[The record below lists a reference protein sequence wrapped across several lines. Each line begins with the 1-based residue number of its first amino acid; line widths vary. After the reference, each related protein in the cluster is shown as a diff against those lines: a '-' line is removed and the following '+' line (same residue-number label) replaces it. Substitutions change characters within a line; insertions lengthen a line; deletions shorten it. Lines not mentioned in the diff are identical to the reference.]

1 MLLNNCKK
9 IIISIVFVACT
20 VTLFAETKDLSVRF
34 LDKANE
40 AFEENNIEDA
50 YKYVNQALAVAKD
63 KESQA
68 NVLYFAQT
76 VYSVKLQTLL
86 EKYDDITFIDIQM
99 NLEKYPNVENTKIK
113 KLIKQIE
120 TEQANIA
127 KAAEKAEV
135 QAQRKI
141 EAERFEAQQ
150 ESLEAQTQ
158 AMKEQADALKQ
169 QAEDNKQSQEALT
182 EAIIKQAED
191 TKTTQAEIKNALETG
206 LKDMGNAL
214 TESTKE
220 QAEALKQQI
229 TTQAE
234 LKNALETSLKDM
246 GNAFTESA
254 KEQKRSTKVIA
265 FAVIGIAIIILIVV
279 LLIIVI
285 VRHGIKQQK
294 IQQEQYVQAFKM
306 LAATQNQTNRIM
318 LGGAVDLYG
327 QGNLRIAGSST
338 WAPAQALPDVPYTE
352 QDEEELKQ
360 LAIKCEEIG
369 QKIDS
374 VTGRKNNSKNVSEI
388 VYKLSIQLGLPQGLA
403 MLNFCASMIY
413 DAGFLGIDPDLL
425 SSTTLSEEE
434 KEAMKEHV
442 NLAEKYLSFVP
453 KKYWSVFEDAA
464 MKHHENIDGTGYPKG
479 LKGDEIPQIA
489 RLIRVAESYVSLSSR
504 RSYRGA
510 MDKESAV
517 AALREQENLYD
528 KDVVDVLEQIV

>member
-9 IIISIVFVACT
+9 IILSIVFVACT
-20 VTLFAETKDLSVRF
+20 VTLFAATTDLSVRF

-76 VYSVKLQTLL
+76 VYSVKLQNLL
-86 EKYDDITFIDIQM
+86 EKYDDMGFIDIQM

-120 TEQANIA
+120 TQQANME
-127 KAAEKAEV
+127 KAAEKADLE
-135 QAQRKI
+135 AQRQI
-141 EAERFEAQQ
+141 EKERFEAQQ
-150 ESLEAQTQ
+150 ESMEAQAQ
-158 AMKEQADALKQ
+158 AMKDQAEAIKQ
-169 QAEDNKQSQEALT
+169 QAEV
-182 EAIIKQAED
+182 
-191 TKTTQAEIKNALETG
+191 TKTTQAEFKNALETG
-206 LKDMGNAL
+206 
-214 TESTKE
+214 
-220 QAEALKQQI
+220 
-229 TTQAE
+229 
-234 LKNALETSLKDM
+234 LKDM

-279 LLIIVI
+279 LLIIVL

-294 IQQEQYVQAFKM
+294 IQQENYVQAFKM

-352 QDEEELKQ
+352 EDEEELKQ

-517 AALREQENLYD
+517 AVLREQENLYD

>member
-9 IIISIVFVACT
+9 ILFSIIILACS
-20 VTLFAETKDLSVRF
+20 VTLFAATTDLSVRF
-34 LDKANE
+34 LDKANL
-40 AFEENNIEDA
+40 AFEDNNIEDA

-76 VYSVKLQTLL
+76 VYSVKLQNLL
-86 EKYDDITFIDIQM
+86 GNYDEMAFIDIQM

-158 AMKEQADALKQ
+158 AMKEQADAFKQ
-169 QAEDNKQSQEALT
+169 QIEV
-182 EAIIKQAED
+182 
-191 TKTTQAEIKNALETG
+191 TKTTQAEFKNALETG
-206 LKDMGNAL
+206 
-214 TESTKE
+214 
-220 QAEALKQQI
+220 
-229 TTQAE
+229 
-234 LKNALETSLKDM
+234 LKDM

-279 LLIIVI
+279 ILIIVI

-294 IQQEQYVQAFKM
+294 IQQENYVQAFKM

-352 QDEEELKQ
+352 EDEEELKQ

-403 MLNFCASMIY
+403 MLNFCAAMIY

-453 KKYWSVFEDAA
+453 KKYWNVFEDAA

>member
-9 IIISIVFVACT
+9 ILFSIIFVACS
-20 VTLFAETKDLSVRF
+20 VTLFAATTDLSVRF

-40 AFEENNIEDA
+40 AFEDNNIEDA

-76 VYSVKLQTLL
+76 VYYVKLQNLL
-86 EKYDDITFIDIQM
+86 EKYDDMAFIDIQM

-113 KLIKQIE
+113 KLMKQIE

-158 AMKEQADALKQ
+158 AMKEQADAIKQ
-169 QAEDNKQSQEALT
+169 QAEDTKQSQEALK
-182 EAIIKQAED
+182 EAIIKQAEV
-191 TKTTQAEIKNALETG
+191 TQTTQAEFKNALETG
-206 LKDMGNAL
+206 
-214 TESTKE
+214 
-220 QAEALKQQI
+220 
-229 TTQAE
+229 
-234 LKNALETSLKDM
+234 LKDM

-285 VRHGIKQQK
+285 VRHGLKQQK

-318 LGGAVDLYG
+318 LGGAVDIYG
-327 QGNLRIAGSST
+327 QGNLRIAGTST
-338 WAPAQALPDVPYTE
+338 WAPAQALPDVTFTE
-352 QDEEELKQ
+352 EDEEELKQ

-374 VTGRKNNSKNVSEI
+374 ATGRKNNSKNVSEI

-403 MLNFCASMIY
+403 MLNFCAAMIY

-425 SSTTLSEEE
+425 SSTTLTEEE

-479 LKGDEIPQIA
+479 LKGEEIPQIA

>member
-76 VYSVKLQTLL
+76 VYSVKLQNLL
-86 EKYDDITFIDIQM
+86 GNYDEMAFIDIQM

-158 AMKEQADALKQ
+158 AMKEQADAFKQ
-169 QAEDNKQSQEALT
+169 QIEV
-182 EAIIKQAED
+182 
-191 TKTTQAEIKNALETG
+191 TKTTQAEFKNALETG
-206 LKDMGNAL
+206 
-214 TESTKE
+214 
-220 QAEALKQQI
+220 
-229 TTQAE
+229 
-234 LKNALETSLKDM
+234 LKDM

-279 LLIIVI
+279 ILIIVI

-294 IQQEQYVQAFKM
+294 IQQENYVQAFKM

-352 QDEEELKQ
+352 EDEEELKQ

-374 VTGRKNNSKNVSEI
+374 ATGRKNNSKNVSEI

-403 MLNFCASMIY
+403 MLNFCAAMIY

-453 KKYWSVFEDAA
+453 KKYWNVFEDAA

>member
-9 IIISIVFVACT
+9 ILFSIIILACS
-20 VTLFAETKDLSVRF
+20 VTLFAATTDLSVRF
-34 LDKANE
+34 LDKANL
-40 AFEENNIEDA
+40 AFEDNNIEDA

-76 VYSVKLQTLL
+76 VYSVKLQNLL
-86 EKYDDITFIDIQM
+86 GNYDEMAFIDIQM

-158 AMKEQADALKQ
+158 AMKEQADAFKQ
-169 QAEDNKQSQEALT
+169 QIEV
-182 EAIIKQAED
+182 
-191 TKTTQAEIKNALETG
+191 TKTTQAEFKNALETG
-206 LKDMGNAL
+206 
-214 TESTKE
+214 
-220 QAEALKQQI
+220 
-229 TTQAE
+229 
-234 LKNALETSLKDM
+234 LKDM

-279 LLIIVI
+279 LLIIVL

-294 IQQEQYVQAFKM
+294 IQQENYVQAFKM

-327 QGNLRIAGSST
+327 KGNLRIAGSST

-352 QDEEELKQ
+352 EDEEELKQ

-374 VTGRKNNSKNVSEI
+374 ATGRKNNSKNVSEI

-453 KKYWSVFEDAA
+453 KKYWNVFEDAA

>member
-20 VTLFAETKDLSVRF
+20 VTLFAATTDLSVRF

-40 AFEENNIEDA
+40 AFEDNNIEDA

-76 VYSVKLQTLL
+76 VYSVKLQNLL
-86 EKYDDITFIDIQM
+86 EKYDDMAFIDIQM

-113 KLIKQIE
+113 KLMKQIE

-158 AMKEQADALKQ
+158 AMKEQADAIKQ
-169 QAEDNKQSQEALT
+169 QAEDTKQSQEALK
-182 EAIIKQAED
+182 EAIIKQAEV
-191 TKTTQAEIKNALETG
+191 TQTTQAEFKNALETG
-206 LKDMGNAL
+206 
-214 TESTKE
+214 
-220 QAEALKQQI
+220 
-229 TTQAE
+229 
-234 LKNALETSLKDM
+234 LKDM

-285 VRHGIKQQK
+285 VRHGLKQQK

-318 LGGAVDLYG
+318 LGGAVDIYG
-327 QGNLRIAGSST
+327 QGNLRIAGTST
-338 WAPAQALPDVPYTE
+338 WAPAQALPDVTFTE
-352 QDEEELKQ
+352 EDEEELKQ

-374 VTGRKNNSKNVSEI
+374 ATGRKNNSKNVSEI

-403 MLNFCASMIY
+403 MLNFCAAMIY

-425 SSTTLSEEE
+425 SSTTLTEEE

-453 KKYWSVFEDAA
+453 KKYWNVFEDAA

>member
-9 IIISIVFVACT
+9 ILFSIIILACS
-20 VTLFAETKDLSVRF
+20 VTLFAATTDLSVRF

-40 AFEENNIEDA
+40 AFEDNNIEDA

-76 VYSVKLQTLL
+76 VYSVKLQNLL
-86 EKYDDITFIDIQM
+86 GNYDEMAFIDIQM

-158 AMKEQADALKQ
+158 AMKEQADAFKQ
-169 QAEDNKQSQEALT
+169 QIEV
-182 EAIIKQAED
+182 
-191 TKTTQAEIKNALETG
+191 TKTTQAEFKNALETG
-206 LKDMGNAL
+206 
-214 TESTKE
+214 
-220 QAEALKQQI
+220 
-229 TTQAE
+229 
-234 LKNALETSLKDM
+234 LKDM

-279 LLIIVI
+279 LLIIVL

-294 IQQEQYVQAFKM
+294 IQQENYVQAFKM

-327 QGNLRIAGSST
+327 KGNLRIAGSST

-352 QDEEELKQ
+352 EDEEELKQ

-403 MLNFCASMIY
+403 MLNFCAAMIY

-453 KKYWSVFEDAA
+453 KKYWNVFEDAA

>member
-9 IIISIVFVACT
+9 ILFSIIILACS
-20 VTLFAETKDLSVRF
+20 VTLFAATTDLSVRF

-40 AFEENNIEDA
+40 AFEDNNIEDA

-76 VYSVKLQTLL
+76 VYSVKLQNLL
-86 EKYDDITFIDIQM
+86 EKYDDMSFIDIQM

-113 KLIKQIE
+113 KLMKQIE

-158 AMKEQADALKQ
+158 AMKEQADAIKQ
-169 QAEDNKQSQEALT
+169 QAEDTKQSQEALK
-182 EAIIKQAED
+182 EAIIKQAEV
-191 TKTTQAEIKNALETG
+191 TQTTQAEFKNALETG
-206 LKDMGNAL
+206 
-214 TESTKE
+214 
-220 QAEALKQQI
+220 
-229 TTQAE
+229 
-234 LKNALETSLKDM
+234 LKDM

-285 VRHGIKQQK
+285 VRHGLKQQK

-318 LGGAVDLYG
+318 LGGAVDIYG
-327 QGNLRIAGSST
+327 QGNLRIAGTST
-338 WAPAQALPDVPYTE
+338 WAPAQALPDVTFTE
-352 QDEEELKQ
+352 EDEEELKQ

-374 VTGRKNNSKNVSEI
+374 ATGRKNNSKNVSEI

-453 KKYWSVFEDAA
+453 KKYWNVFEDAA

>member
-86 EKYDDITFIDIQM
+86 EKYDDFSFIDIQM

-169 QAEDNKQSQEALT
+169 QAEDNKQSQEALK
-182 EAIIKQAED
+182 EVIIKQAED
-191 TKTTQAEIKNALETG
+191 TK
-206 LKDMGNAL
+206 
-214 TESTKE
+214 
-220 QAEALKQQI
+220 

-246 GNAFTESA
+246 GNVFTESA

-265 FAVIGIAIIILIVV
+265 FAIIGIAIIILIVV

-352 QDEEELKQ
+352 EDEEELKQ

>member
-169 QAEDNKQSQEALT
+169 QAEDNKQSQEALK
-182 EAIIKQAED
+182 EVIIKQAED
-191 TKTTQAEIKNALETG
+191 TKTTQAELKNALETG
-206 LKDMGNAL
+206 
-214 TESTKE
+214 
-220 QAEALKQQI
+220 
-229 TTQAE
+229 
-234 LKNALETSLKDM
+234 LKDM

-265 FAVIGIAIIILIVV
+265 FAIIGIAIIILIVV

-352 QDEEELKQ
+352 EDEEELKQ

>member
-9 IIISIVFVACT
+9 ILFSIIILACS
-20 VTLFAETKDLSVRF
+20 VTLFAATTDLSVRF

-40 AFEENNIEDA
+40 AFEDNNIEDA

-76 VYSVKLQTLL
+76 VYSVKLQNLL
-86 EKYDDITFIDIQM
+86 GNYDEMAFIDIQM

-158 AMKEQADALKQ
+158 AMKEQADAFKQ
-169 QAEDNKQSQEALT
+169 QIEV
-182 EAIIKQAED
+182 
-191 TKTTQAEIKNALETG
+191 TKTTQAEFKNALETG
-206 LKDMGNAL
+206 
-214 TESTKE
+214 
-220 QAEALKQQI
+220 
-229 TTQAE
+229 
-234 LKNALETSLKDM
+234 LKDM

-279 LLIIVI
+279 LLIIVL

-294 IQQEQYVQAFKM
+294 IQQENYVQAFKM

-352 QDEEELKQ
+352 EDEEELKQ

-374 VTGRKNNSKNVSEI
+374 ATGRKNNSKNVSEI

-403 MLNFCASMIY
+403 MLNFCAAMIY

>member
-9 IIISIVFVACT
+9 ILFSIIFVACS
-20 VTLFAETKDLSVRF
+20 VTLFAATTDLSVRF
-34 LDKANE
+34 LDKANL
-40 AFEENNIEDA
+40 AFEDNNIEDA

-76 VYSVKLQTLL
+76 VYSVKLQNLL
-86 EKYDDITFIDIQM
+86 GNYDEMAFIDIQM

-158 AMKEQADALKQ
+158 AMKEQADAFKQ
-169 QAEDNKQSQEALT
+169 QIEV
-182 EAIIKQAED
+182 
-191 TKTTQAEIKNALETG
+191 TKTTQAEFKNALETG
-206 LKDMGNAL
+206 
-214 TESTKE
+214 
-220 QAEALKQQI
+220 
-229 TTQAE
+229 
-234 LKNALETSLKDM
+234 LKDM

-279 LLIIVI
+279 LLIIVL

-294 IQQEQYVQAFKM
+294 IQQENYVQAFKM

-327 QGNLRIAGSST
+327 KGNLRIAGSST

-352 QDEEELKQ
+352 EDEEELKQ

-374 VTGRKNNSKNVSEI
+374 ATGRKNNSKNVSEI

-403 MLNFCASMIY
+403 MLNFCAAMIY

>member
-9 IIISIVFVACT
+9 ILFSIIILACS
-20 VTLFAETKDLSVRF
+20 VTLFAATTDLSVRF

-40 AFEENNIEDA
+40 AFEDNNIEDA

-76 VYSVKLQTLL
+76 VYSVKLQNLL
-86 EKYDDITFIDIQM
+86 EKYDDMAFIDIQM

-158 AMKEQADALKQ
+158 AMKEQADAFKQ
-169 QAEDNKQSQEALT
+169 QIEV
-182 EAIIKQAED
+182 
-191 TKTTQAEIKNALETG
+191 TKTTQAEFKNALETG
-206 LKDMGNAL
+206 
-214 TESTKE
+214 
-220 QAEALKQQI
+220 
-229 TTQAE
+229 
-234 LKNALETSLKDM
+234 LKDM

-279 LLIIVI
+279 ILIIVI

-294 IQQEQYVQAFKM
+294 IQQENYVQAFKM

-327 QGNLRIAGSST
+327 KGNLRIAGSST

-453 KKYWSVFEDAA
+453 KKYWNVFEDAA

>member
-86 EKYDDITFIDIQM
+86 EKYDDFSFIDIQM

-135 QAQRKI
+135 QTQRKI
-141 EAERFEAQQ
+141 EAERFEAQT
-150 ESLEAQTQ
+150 QT
-158 AMKEQADALKQ
+158 MKEQADAFKQ
-169 QAEDNKQSQEALT
+169 QIEV
-182 EAIIKQAED
+182 
-191 TKTTQAEIKNALETG
+191 TKTTQAEFKNALETG
-206 LKDMGNAL
+206 LKDM
-214 TESTKE
+214 S
-220 QAEALKQQI
+220 
-229 TTQAE
+229 
-234 LKNALETSLKDM
+234 
-246 GNAFTESA
+246 NAFTESA
-254 KEQKRSTKVIA
+254 EEQKRSTKVIA
-265 FAVIGIAIIILIVV
+265 FAIIGIAIIILIVV

-352 QDEEELKQ
+352 EDEEELKQ

>member
-9 IIISIVFVACT
+9 ILFSIIILACS
-20 VTLFAETKDLSVRF
+20 VTLFAATTDLSVRF

-76 VYSVKLQTLL
+76 VYSVKLQNLL
-86 EKYDDITFIDIQM
+86 GNYDEMAFIDIQM

-158 AMKEQADALKQ
+158 AMKEQADAFKQ
-169 QAEDNKQSQEALT
+169 QIEV
-182 EAIIKQAED
+182 
-191 TKTTQAEIKNALETG
+191 TKTTQAEFKNALETG
-206 LKDMGNAL
+206 
-214 TESTKE
+214 
-220 QAEALKQQI
+220 
-229 TTQAE
+229 
-234 LKNALETSLKDM
+234 LKDM

-265 FAVIGIAIIILIVV
+265 FAVIGIAIIILIVI
-279 LLIIVI
+279 LLIIVL

-294 IQQEQYVQAFKM
+294 IQQENYVQAFKM

-327 QGNLRIAGSST
+327 KGNLRIAGSST

-352 QDEEELKQ
+352 EDEEELKQ

-374 VTGRKNNSKNVSEI
+374 ATGRKNNSKNVSEI

-403 MLNFCASMIY
+403 MLNFCAAMIY

-453 KKYWSVFEDAA
+453 KKYWNVFEDAA